1 MSSPRDPSHPG
12 PSPTA
17 PEEGSQISIPGI
29 IRKKRDGETLQPEE
43 IRYFVQTLGSG
54 RSREGQIGAML
65 MAIRWRGMELSETL
79 VLTREIAA
87 SGTTL
92 EWPAQWRGLLVDKH
106 STGGVGD
113 KVSLPLAPA
122 LAACG
127 CKVPMISGRGLGHTG
142 GTLDKLESVPGFRV
156 SQSPEQMKE
165 ILEKVGCCIVEQSQH
180 LVPADKVLYA
190 LRDVTAT
197 VDSLP
202 LIISSIL
209 SKKVVEKV
217 SALVL
222 DVKFGS
228 AALYH
233 TLESAEQLAQNL
245 VSVGNQLGTKTAAI
259 LSRMD
264 EPVGVRVG
272 NSLEVLEAL
281 QCLEGGG
288 PGDLREL
295 VTTLGGILL
304 WQSGRADSVPAGATQ
319 IGQVLS
325 NGAALRTFQAMLRAQ
340 GVEAEVSRLLCEG
353 TEEQRLA
360 VLKQAGTQ
368 EELGAP
374 EEGTVQQIQALPIA
388 QVLHG
393 LGAGRTQEGQ
403 RVNPR
408 VGAELLVSTG
418 KRVAKGTPWIR
429 IHYDTPRLSQTHRE
443 TLQKALILGD
453 LEPFTPASKVVK
465 ILLPTKEPARTG
477 SQGERKGRE
486 QALDQ
491 PEGGGFQEEAGQP
504 LV

>member
-12 PSPTA
+12 
-17 PEEGSQISIPGI
+17 
-29 IRKKRDGETLQPEE
+29 
-43 IRYFVQTLGSG
+43 
-54 RSREGQIGAML
+54 AML
-65 MAIRWRGMELSETL
+65 MAIHLRGMEPSETM

-92 EWPAQWRGLLVDKH
+92 DWPAEWRGLLVDKH

-142 GTLDKLESVPGFRV
+142 GTLDKLESVPGFCV

-165 ILEKVGCCIVEQSQH
+165 ILERVGCCIVEQSRH

-209 SKKVVEKV
+209 SKKMVEKL

-233 TLESAEQLAQNL
+233 TLESAEHLARNL
-245 VSVGNQLGTKTAAI
+245 VSVGNQLGMKTAAV

-264 EPVGVRVG
+264 EPVGARVG

-295 VTTLGGILL
+295 VTTLGGLLL
-304 WQSGRADSVPAGATQ
+304 WQSGRASSVPTGATQ
-319 IGQVLS
+319 IGQVLD

-360 VLKQAGTQ
+360 VLKVAGTQ
-368 EELGAP
+368 EELRAP

-393 LGAGRTQEGQ
+393 LGAGRTQKGQ
-403 RVNPR
+403 PVNLR
-408 VGAELLVSTG
+408 VGAELLVSPG

-429 IHYDTPRLSQTHRE
+429 IHHDAPRLSETQRE

-453 LEPFTPASKVVK
+453 VEPFTPPAKVVK
-465 ILLPTKEPARTG
+465 ILLPTGESAMPG
-477 SQGERKGRE
+477 SQWERKGVPEKLQAEGPWE
-486 QALDQ
+486 Q
-491 PEGGGFQEEAGQP
+491 PPPRTE
-504 LV
+504 

>member
-1 MSSPRDPSHPG
+1 
-12 PSPTA
+12 
-17 PEEGSQISIPGI
+17 
-29 IRKKRDGETLQPEE
+29 
-43 IRYFVQTLGSG
+43 
-54 RSREGQIGAML
+54 ML
-65 MAIRWRGMELSETL
+65 MAIHLRGMEPSETM

-92 EWPAQWRGLLVDKH
+92 DWPAEWRGLLVDKH

-142 GTLDKLESVPGFRV
+142 GTLDKLESVPGFCV

-165 ILEKVGCCIVEQSQH
+165 ILERVGCCIVEQSRH

-209 SKKVVEKV
+209 SKKMVEKL

-233 TLESAEQLAQNL
+233 TLESAEHLARNL
-245 VSVGNQLGTKTAAI
+245 VSVGNQLGMKTAAV

-264 EPVGVRVG
+264 EPVGARVG

-295 VTTLGGILL
+295 VTTLGGLLL
-304 WQSGRADSVPAGATQ
+304 WQSGRASSVPTGATQ
-319 IGQVLS
+319 IGQVLD

-360 VLKQAGTQ
+360 VLKVAGTQ
-368 EELGAP
+368 EELRAP

-393 LGAGRTQEGQ
+393 LGAGRTQKGQ
-403 RVNPR
+403 PVNLR
-408 VGAELLVSTG
+408 VGAELLVSPG
-418 KRVAKGTPWIR
+418 KRVAKGKGCAPVGPGPGTP
-429 IHYDTPRLSQTHRE
+429 L
-443 TLQKALILGD
+443 
-453 LEPFTPASKVVK
+453 
-465 ILLPTKEPARTG
+465 TKPKGRACP
-477 SQGERKGRE
+477 RKGAQVAADAVPSPNPEEEGRGR
-486 QALDQ
+486 
-491 PEGGGFQEEAGQP
+491 EGGGRERGGGREGAGGGGGRRRGGRRGRGGEEEEKEEEKEEGRGRRERGGRG
-504 LV
+504 

>member
-1 MSSPRDPSHPG
+1 MSSPRNSSRPG
-12 PSPTA
+12 PSSTA
-17 PEEGSQISIPGI
+17 PEEGGQINIPGI
-29 IRKKRDGETLQPEE
+29 IRKKRDGETLQREE

-65 MAIRWRGMELSETL
+65 MAIRLRGMELSETL

-113 KVSLPLAPA
+113 KISLPLAPA

-142 GTLDKLESVPGFRV
+142 GTLDKLESVPGFCV

-209 SKKVVEKV
+209 SKKVVEKL

-233 TLESAEQLAQNL
+233 TLESAEQLARSL
-245 VSVGNQLGTKTAAI
+245 VSVGNQLGMKTAAV

-264 EPVGVRVG
+264 EPVGGRVG

-288 PGDLREL
+288 PEDLREL

-304 WQSGRADSVPAGATQ
+304 WQSGRAGSVPAGAAQ

-325 NGAALRTFQAMLRAQ
+325 NGAALRTFQAMLEAQ

-360 VLKQAGTQ
+360 VLKVADIQ
-368 EELGAP
+368 EELPAP

-388 QVLHG
+388 QVLHD

-403 RVNPR
+403 RINPR

-443 TLQKALILGD
+443 ILQKALILGD

-465 ILLPTKEPARTG
+465 ILLPTEESATAG
-477 SQGERKGRE
+477 SQGGRKGVPERE
-486 QALDQ
+486 Q
-491 PEGGGFQEEAGQP
+491 PGGEAWEQQHP
-504 LV
+504 PSN

>member
-1 MSSPRDPSHPG
+1 MSSPRDPAHPG
-12 PSPTA
+12 PGPKDS
-17 PEEGSQISIPGI
+17 EEGSLISIPEI
-29 IRKKRDGETLQPEE
+29 IRKKRDGQTLQPDE

-65 MAIRWRGMELSETL
+65 MAIRLRGMDPCETL
-79 VLTREIAA
+79 MLTREMAA

-142 GTLDKLESVPGFRV
+142 GTLDKLESVPGFCV
-156 SQSPEQMKE
+156 SQSPEQMRE
-165 ILEKVGCCIVEQSQH
+165 ILEKAGCCIVEQSQH

-209 SKKVVEKV
+209 SKKMVEKL

-233 TLESAEQLAQNL
+233 TLEGAEQLAQSL
-245 VSVGNQLGTKTAAI
+245 VSVGNHLGTKTAAI

-264 EPVGVRVG
+264 EPIGCRVG

-295 VTTLGGILL
+295 NWPISVKVTFLTLYTVKVAV
-304 WQSGRADSVPAGATQ
+304 QK
-319 IGQVLS
+319 
-325 NGAALRTFQAMLRAQ
+325 RTLYY
-340 GVEAEVSRLLCEG
+340 
-353 TEEQRLA
+353 
-360 VLKQAGTQ
+360 
-368 EELGAP
+368 
-374 EEGTVQQIQALPIA
+374 
-388 QVLHG
+388 
-393 LGAGRTQEGQ
+393 
-403 RVNPR
+403 VN
-408 VGAELLVSTG
+408 
-418 KRVAKGTPWIR
+418 
-429 IHYDTPRLSQTHRE
+429 
-443 TLQKALILGD
+443 
-453 LEPFTPASKVVK
+453 
-465 ILLPTKEPARTG
+465 
-477 SQGERKGRE
+477 
-486 QALDQ
+486 
-491 PEGGGFQEEAGQP
+491 
-504 LV
+504 